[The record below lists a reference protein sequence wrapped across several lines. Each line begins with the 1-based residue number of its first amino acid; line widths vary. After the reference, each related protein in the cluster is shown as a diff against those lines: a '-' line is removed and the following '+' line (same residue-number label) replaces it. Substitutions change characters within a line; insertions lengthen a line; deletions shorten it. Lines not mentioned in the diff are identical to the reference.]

1 MWGLLNE
8 KVAETREWRALRC
21 ASHLE
26 VKLVLWRARPR
37 GRAITYARRLLL
49 ICCAHCP
56 NDVLSAPI
64 YNNVTLNQPTCR
76 PSHITAIPPPLSC
89 IPHPA
94 AAAAAAAACCS
105 LASHAHYGTDY
116 PSPSCILKP
125 KLVRVTQKKPINT
138 FQANTTVIVFKKTSF
153 PCYLPL
159 SAPLL
164 PSVNFSFHF
173 TVTKSHSVS
182 PPRSN

>member
-1 MWGLLNE
+1 
-8 KVAETREWRALRC
+8 
-21 ASHLE
+21 
-26 VKLVLWRARPR
+26 
-37 GRAITYARRLLL
+37 
-49 ICCAHCP
+49 
-56 NDVLSAPI
+56 
-64 YNNVTLNQPTCR
+64 
-76 PSHITAIPPPLSC
+76 
-89 IPHPA
+89 
-94 AAAAAAAACCS
+94 

-116 PSPSCILKP
+116 PLPLLHFKTKTGSRYTEKAH
-125 KLVRVTQKKPINT
+125 INT